1 MGISVT
7 TTQPIPRQSRRGS
20 EPLNQIPF
28 ARVKHGSRE
37 RGCWGCLCFGRLRS
51 RKGKSQLALRGFTG
65 HVPAIKRV
73 NRGAKISPTT
83 NAVAT
88 HMSRQ
93 KRQVSSSPRLWR
105 SAPLCRVSSITS
117 AGKDGRQGDQHAVDS
132 DDHHIAFQ
140 RSRPSSGRGLSPR
153 YSSASRPARPAT
165 PPVAWVGLAMR
176 APPGRFPC
184 GLPR

>member
-1 MGISVT
+1 MFRATSIAKGQVT
-7 TTQPIPRQSRRGS
+7 M
-20 EPLNQIPF
+20 
-28 ARVKHGSRE
+28 
-37 RGCWGCLCFGRLRS
+37 
-51 RKGKSQLALRGFTG
+51 GFTG

-73 NRGAKISPTT
+73 NRGAQISPTT

-93 KRQVSSSPRLWR
+93 KRQVSRSPRLWR

-117 AGKDGRQGDQHAVDS
+117 ADKDGRQGDQHAVDS
-132 DDHHIAFQ
+132 EDHHIAFQ
-140 RSRPSSGRGLSPR
+140 RSRPSSGRGLPAVAAFQRSR
-153 YSSASRPARPAT
+153 VVSAIFVGLPTRARP
-165 PPVAWVGLAMR
+165 PRRWRGLDLAMR